1 MCFRIRR
8 DCVTV
13 FVLVMQ
19 DLRPRLLRYKMLLG
33 SLVVFGVGVVFLILG
48 EVAETATWI
57 PWSELGGTLVAVAV
71 LSVWLDHFFRREQ
84 SAVEEERLRRIL
96 AEQAPHMRDAVISAF
111 AAGSDD
117 LARVATP
124 ALLDELV
131 SNGLA
136 MRLGDEE
143 FAREIYRD
151 LREQAIGPLER
162 WHDASLSIDLSP
174 IEPDRVGADG
184 LPPGEYFD
192 VVVRWEYTTVPAHP
206 KRRFVCLSD
215 RDEYAELTSERGATS
230 GWFFKPESG
239 IPANSRDAF
248 ELRRFS
254 IDGGEQPIRR
264 SERKNSQSYTVSIPE
279 QVLQA
284 EEPVVV
290 SYTYRTIT
298 PQHFHL
304 LFFDIEQP
312 TRDLR
317 VDFDYDGCAI
327 QSVST
332 LDLVPSVRPT
342 RIERTPQDLPGDV
355 IRVDLDG
362 WIFPRSGVAFV
373 WTRDRERTASDPQPE
388 RPTSR

>member
-1 MCFRIRR
+1 
-8 DCVTV
+8 
-13 FVLVMQ
+13 
-19 DLRPRLLRYKMLLG
+19 MLLG
-33 SLVVFGVGVVFLILG
+33 SFVVFSIGVGFLILD
-48 EVAETATWI
+48 EVTETLTWM
-57 PWSELGGTLVAVAV
+57 PWSELGGTLIAAAV
-71 LSVWLDHFFRREQ
+71 LSVWLDYFFRREQ
-84 SAVEEERLRRIL
+84 TAVEDERLRRIL
-96 AEQAPHMRDAVISAF
+96 AEQAPHMRDAVIRAF

-131 SNGLA
+131 SNALA
-136 MRLGDEE
+136 MRLGDNE

-151 LREQAIGPLER
+151 LREEAIGPLER

-174 IEPDRVGADG
+174 IEPDRVEAES
-184 LPPGEYFD
+184 LPPGDYFD

-215 RDEYAELTSERGATS
+215 RVEYAELASERGATS

-239 IPANSRDAF
+239 IPANSRSAF
-248 ELRRFS
+248 ELRRFT
-254 IDGGEQPIRR
+254 IDGAEQPIRR
-264 SERKNSQSYTVSIPE
+264 SERKHSQSYTVSVPE
-279 QVLQA
+279 QVLQTA
-284 EEPVVV
+284 EPVAV

-298 PQHFHL
+298 PRHFHL

-317 VDFDYDGCAI
+317 VDFDYGGCGI

-373 WTRDRERTASDPQPE
+373 WTLDRERTAQ
-388 RPTSR
+388 RPGHSKSSSHQNDQR